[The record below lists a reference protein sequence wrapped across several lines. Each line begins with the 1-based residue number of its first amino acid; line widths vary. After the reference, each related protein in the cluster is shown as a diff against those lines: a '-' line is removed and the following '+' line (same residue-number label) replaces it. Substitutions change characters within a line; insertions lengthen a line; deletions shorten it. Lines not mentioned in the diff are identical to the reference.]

1 MRQLCHVSGSLLQY
15 RLRVATTSDEN
26 QEKSWNEPET
36 VVTLHRQSDKTSIFD
51 LLIQT
56 KYKGLILSA
65 PRALNTSVSAL
76 TESPKRATQTE

>member
-1 MRQLCHVSGSLLQY
+1 MRQLWQTSGWLLQY
-15 RLRVATTSDEN
+15 RLPVATTSDEN

-56 KYKGLILSA
+56 EYKGLILSA
-65 PRALNTSVSAL
+65 LSA
-76 TESPKRATQTE
+76 

>member
-1 MRQLCHVSGSLLQY
+1 MRQLWQTSGWLLQY
-15 RLRVATTSDEN
+15 GLRVATTSDEN

-65 PRALNTSVSAL
+65 PERL
-76 TESPKRATQTE
+76 THQFVPY